1 MLRYLVR
8 RLASM
13 AVTLLLISL
22 VSFIVIQAPPG
33 DYLTTVVANLQRNG
47 QNVDPAYLAELRQ
60 RYALDQPMMVQYWTW
75 ITNIVLHGDFGYSFQ
90 YGKSVGLLLG
100 ERLPLTITLGVVT
113 LLLGWAVALPA
124 GFYSAVRKYSAGDYV
139 LTTLA
144 FIGIGVPGF
153 TIALAVSF
161 LQFRYLGQSVGG
173 LQSPEYADA
182 RWNLG
187 KLLDL
192 LGHVWLPILVL
203 GLAGVGGTIR
213 VLRAQLLDEL
223 RKPYVVTARSKGVP
237 ERTLLLRY
245 PMRIALNP
253 FISTIGWVLPGLIGG
268 EVIIAKVL
276 DLQTTGPLMLDALM
290 SQDMY
295 LAGSVLLILSTL
307 TVIGT
312 LLSDIAL
319 AVVDPRVRE
328 GIAT

>member
-1 MLRYLVR
+1 MLRFLGR
-8 RLASM
+8 RLVSM
-13 AVTLLLISL
+13 VVTLLLISF
-22 VSFIVIQAPPG
+22 VSFLVIQAPPG
-33 DYLTTVVANLQRNG
+33 DYLTTVVANLQRTG
-47 QNVDPAYLAELRQ
+47 QKVDPAYLAELRQ
-60 RYALDQPMMVQYWTW
+60 RYALDQPLLVQYWTW
-75 ITNIVLHGDFGYSFQ
+75 ISNIVLHGDFGHSFQ
-90 YGKSVGLLLG
+90 YGKSVATLLG
-100 ERLPLTITLGVVT
+100 ERLPLTIALGVVT
-113 LLLGWAVALPA
+113 LLLGWAVAFPA
-124 GFYSAVRKYSAGDYV
+124 GVWSAVRKYSVGDYV

-173 LQSPEYADA
+173 LQSPEFIGA

-187 KLLDL
+187 RLLDL
-192 LGHVWLPILVL
+192 LGHVWLPVLVL

-237 ERTLLLRY
+237 ERTLILRY
-245 PMRIALNP
+245 PVRIALNP

-295 LAGSVLLILSTL
+295 LAGSVLFILSTL

-312 LLSDIAL
+312 LLSDIVLAL
-319 AVVDPRVRE
+319 VDPRVRE
-328 GIAT
+328 GITT